1 MTKSNRICFL
11 YTDTNGLHE
20 LNENVSKK
28 NLFGFAR
35 LVSLNYNIGYV
46 ELGKFISEL
55 QKNIIIKPKCMHIS
69 NESIEIHGIT
79 NIKANE
85 LGQDIEDTLNLF
97 LEDIKNINIIVS
109 HNIIFHLRT
118 IQAELIR
125 YNIQFNFKKYIII
138 DTINFFHNYS
148 FPKLKDLYTKLTNK
162 NPKNKTTLELISK
175 CFFILYNK
183 FEESI
188 VN

>member
-1 MTKSNRICFL
+1 MIKSKRICFL
-11 YTDTNGLHE
+11 YTDTNGLHD

-35 LVSLNYNIGYV
+35 LVSLNYNIGCV
-46 ELGKFISEL
+46 ESGKFISEL
-55 QKNIIIKPKCMHIS
+55 QKNIIIKPRCMYITD
-69 NESIEIHGIT
+69 ESMKIHSIT
-79 NIKANE
+79 NENANE
-85 LGQDIEDTLNLF
+85 LGQDIEKILNLF
-97 LEDIKNINIIVS
+97 LEDIKNVNIIVS

-138 DTINFFHNYS
+138 DTISFFHNYS

-162 NPKNKTTLELISK
+162 KPKNKTTLELISK
-175 CFFILYNK
+175 CFFILYNS

-188 VN
+188 N